1 MSQSVVR
8 SMPSLWRQ
16 LSCARTILYIKA
28 TFLLFLVDQS
38 IILAELRI
46 RLLSTRQCTVLILVE
61 SLHSDR
67 NYKESRDA
75 GDILLMVVLLKS
87 CLMNGKFF
95 PISERK

>member
-67 NYKESRDA
+67 NYNERE
-75 GDILLMVVLLKS
+75 ILSNIREKVAVVIE
-87 CLMNGKFF
+87 F
-95 PISERK
+95 R